1 MSSSTAGA
9 TTASDPAAFAALI
22 QRETAQYR
30 SSAPPPAAL
39 ALDLDDALSY
49 GAALKGKVV
58 IVTGAG
64 SGFGRAYSR
73 KVGELGAKLVLS
85 DVRKELAQ
93 EVADE
98 ITAKGGTA
106 TAIACDVTDWD
117 AQVRMFRHA
126 VDTFGH
132 LDVVVA
138 NAGIGE
144 PESDRFMNL
153 KAGPDGEPTKPGLR
167 ALGPNL
173 QGVAYTAK
181 LAFFHLDKNPVKE
194 GKALVVLGSMASF
207 FGLPGGPIYCAS
219 KHAVLGLVRSLVFD
233 GLAFGIN
240 VNIVNPF
247 FVKTNIF
254 GTVASLLLAG
264 IPLPSIDDVVAAMIA
279 ASSKPKTSGSAFVV
293 DFKNIRG
300 VLEVPFAATAAGP
313 DNYYETFARRAAGAI
328 IFGKWLSDVISS
340 VLGGFSSQRR

>member
-1 MSSSTAGA
+1 MASAAPANA
-9 TTASDPAAFAALI
+9 TEDASAFASLV
-22 QRETAQYR
+22 QRESALLR
-30 SSAPPPAAL
+30 SAPPPEATAL
-39 ALDLDDALSY
+39 EVDDALSY

-64 SGFGRAYSR
+64 SGFGRAYAR

-93 EVADE
+93 EVAEE

-106 TAIACDVTDWD
+106 TAIACDVADWD

-132 LDVVVA
+132 IDVVVA

-153 KAGPDGEPTKPGLR
+153 KPGSDET
-167 ALGPNL
+167 
-173 QGVAYTAK
+173 GVASSRTEPQRPAK

-233 GLAFGIN
+233 GMAFGIN

-254 GTVASLLLAG
+254 GSVTSLLLAG
-264 IPLPSIDDVVAAMIA
+264 IPLPTIDDVVAAMVA

-293 DFKNIRG
+293 DFKG
-300 VLEVPFAATAAGP
+300 VLEVPLAAAAAGP
-313 DNYYETFARRAAGAI
+313 SNYYETFARRAAGAI
-328 IFGKWLSDVISS
+328 MFGKWLSDVISS
-340 VLGGFSSQRR
+340 VLAGFSSRRL

>member
-1 MSSSTAGA
+1 MASAAPANA
-9 TTASDPAAFAALI
+9 TEDASAFASLV
-22 QRETAQYR
+22 QRESALLR
-30 SSAPPPAAL
+30 SAPPPEATAL
-39 ALDLDDALSY
+39 EVDDALSY

-64 SGFGRAYSR
+64 SGFGRAYAR

-93 EVADE
+93 EVAEE

-106 TAIACDVTDWD
+106 TAIACDVADWD

-132 LDVVVA
+132 IDVVVA

-153 KAGPDGEPTKPGLR
+153 KPGSDGEPTKPALR

-173 QGVAYTAK
+173 NGVAYTAK

-233 GLAFGIN
+233 GMAFGIN

-254 GTVASLLLAG
+254 GSVTSLLLAG
-264 IPLPSIDDVVAAMIA
+264 IPLPTIDDVVAAMVA

-293 DFKNIRG
+293 DFKG
-300 VLEVPFAATAAGP
+300 VLEVPLAAAAAGP
-313 DNYYETFARRAAGAI
+313 SNYYETFARRAAGAI
-328 IFGKWLSDVISS
+328 MFGKWLSDVISS
-340 VLGGFSSQRR
+340 VLAGFSSRRL